1 VQRRS
6 ERVTK
11 RRCES
16 SPLQSDTVCELT
28 TYAGTAS
35 QTENLPADI

>member
-28 TYAGTAS
+28 TYAVTAS